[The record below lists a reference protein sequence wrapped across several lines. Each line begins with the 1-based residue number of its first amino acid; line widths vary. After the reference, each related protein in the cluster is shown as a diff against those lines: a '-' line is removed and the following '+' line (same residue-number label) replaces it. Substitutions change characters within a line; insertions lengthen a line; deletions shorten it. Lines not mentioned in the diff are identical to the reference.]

1 MPTSTIVALIFFALA
16 AVFAGLAIRHYRKGG
31 ADPGSARKTW
41 LIIAIIFTFVS
52 IVLLTH

>member
-16 AVFAGLAIRHYRKGG
+16 AVFAGLTIRHYRQGG
-31 ADPGSARKTW
+31 ADSGSARKTW
-41 LIIAIIFTFVS
+41 LLIAIIFTFVS